1 MRKISR
7 NVVWDINYEIVLS
20 SHVAFVILL
29 AGYTIWPLYGVYK
42 IGTVVQARNAAGLS
56 ELINF
61 PRLRRSLAEQIV
73 AEYLKVSGKTGN
85 GGCCLFVLSISNG
98 HSRNASPCERFASL
112 SFLLP
117 GP

>member
-73 AEYLKVSGKTGN
+73 AEYLKVSGKAGN
-85 GGCCLFVLSISNG
+85 GGCCFFVLSISNG
-98 HSRNASPCERFASL
+98 HSRNASTCERFASL

>member
-73 AEYLKVSGKTGN
+73 AEYLKVSGKAGN
-85 GGCCLFVLSISNG
+85 GGSWALSPKNCG
-98 HSRNASPCERFASL
+98 YNFAQEII
-112 SFLLP
+112 
-117 GP
+117 